1 MSTDADR
8 IREKFTSDYRMA
20 CPHGHT
26 SLSPAE
32 TTPTAYCQTCGRS
45 YRFDQLRDRSL
56 EPGDDEVSDGK

>member
-1 MSTDADR
+1 MSNDGYR
-8 IREKFTSDYRMA
+8 IREKLASDYRIA

-45 YRFDQLRDRSL
+45 YQFDELVDRRW
-56 EPGDDEVSDGK
+56 DDSADRES